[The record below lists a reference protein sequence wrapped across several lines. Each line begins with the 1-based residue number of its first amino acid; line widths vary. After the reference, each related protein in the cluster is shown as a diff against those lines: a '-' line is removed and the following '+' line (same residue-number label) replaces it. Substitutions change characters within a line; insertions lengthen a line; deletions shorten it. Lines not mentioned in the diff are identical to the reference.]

1 VTLRPPKAAGSSGR
15 ASAARPPALPA
26 ARAAGVGALL
36 CLLLL
41 SWSLVHHT
49 SDARYWISDT
59 GLYQQYGDAVVRG
72 AVPYRDF
79 ALEYPP
85 GAIPVFVLPAL
96 GHTGDR
102 AAYDRVFDREMA
114 LCACLALIGVAL
126 ALRGARHRPLAL
138 VTVAAAPLLLGPVVL
153 SRFDY
158 WPAALAALALAAFVH
173 RRLPLAAIL
182 LGAAIAAK
190 LWPAVLVVPLVVQ
203 LLRLRGARAAA
214 AFLGG
219 TAAVVAAIVV
229 PLAALAPGGVG
240 HSLHAQFS
248 RPLQLESLGGALVV
262 ASHHLFGTSAAV
274 VTTFGSQNVPNH
286 ALELALDVLLALGL
300 LATWV
305 LFARGEPSDGRL
317 LAACAAS
324 VAAVLAFGKV
334 FSPQFLIWLVPFVP
348 LVPSATAVTL
358 LVAALLLTQSWFP
371 RHYWEL
377 AQGLHPLQSWELL
390 ARDLVVVALFATLT
404 GTLRR
409 ARAPRPAS
417 AAAAAPAPPAPSAR
431 RGVRPPA

>member
-1 VTLRPPKAAGSSGR
+1 V
-15 ASAARPPALPA
+15 
-26 ARAAGVGALL
+26 AGVGALL

-49 SDARYWISDT
+49 SDPRYRISDT
-59 GLYQQYGDAVVRG
+59 GLYQQYGDAVARG

-85 GAIPVFVLPAL
+85 GALPAFVLPAL
-96 GHTGDR
+96 GHAGDR
-102 AAYDRVFDREMA
+102 AAYDRAFDREMA

-126 ALRGARHRPLAL
+126 ALRGAPHRAAALA
-138 VTVAAAPLLLGPVVL
+138 VVAAAPLLLGPVVL

-158 WPAALAALALAAFVH
+158 WPAALVALALAAFVH

-203 LLRLRGARAAA
+203 LLRLRGPRAAA

-219 TAAVVAAIVV
+219 TAGVVAAIVV
-229 PLAALAPGGVG
+229 PFAALAPGGVG
-240 HSLHAQFS
+240 HSFHAQFS
-248 RPLQLESLGGALVV
+248 RPLQLESLGGALLV
-262 ASHHLFGTSAAV
+262 ASHHLFGTSAEV
-274 VTTFGSQNVPNH
+274 VTTFGSQNVPNRP
-286 ALELALDVLLALGL
+286 LELALDILLALGL
-300 LATWV
+300 LAAWV
-305 LFARGEPSDGRL
+305 LFARGEPSNGRM

-324 VAAVLAFGKV
+324 VAALLAFGKV
-334 FSPQFLIWLVPFVP
+334 FSPQFLIWLVPLVP

-377 AQGLHPLQSWELL
+377 AEGLHPLQSWELL

-404 GTLRR
+404 LRLHR
-409 ARAPRPAS
+409 ARAPRQAS
-417 AAAAAPAPPAPSAR
+417 AVAAAAVPPARSAR
-431 RGVRPPA
+431 RGARPPA